1 MGKQQLPHN
10 ELYKLIEVIELPIPT
25 HLPSKEIIIIIIIIM
40 RVLILV
46 KGN

>member
-10 ELYKLIEVIELPIPT
+10 KLYKLIEVIELLIPT
-25 HLPSKEIIIIIIIIM
+25 HLPSKEIIIIIM
-40 RVLILV
+40 RFLILV